1 MAANRAR
8 ETEPLV
14 ENVTIKVVQSE
25 AADKKRI
32 KYFHP
37 PKKEAWESYE
47 ILSVTAYSLF
57 LLVIFLT
64 RTDLGD
70 LSLEKYM
77 QPVLFC

>member
-1 MAANRAR
+1 MR
-8 ETEPLV
+8 ETEPSV
-14 ENVTIKVVQSE
+14 ENVTIKVAQSKP
-25 AADKKRI
+25 ADEKRI

-37 PKKEAWESYE
+37 PKKEAWKFYE

-70 LSLEKYM
+70 LSLEKYL